1 MILEKRNDTDRMLNY
16 KSKAYQLQLKA
27 SFRKP
32 AFYLISKTI
41 IRNKSGRMKSK
52 GGEKVMTWVM
62 LTFFFLILAFVWL
75 NLHRK
80 YWNKYSF

>member
-27 SFRKP
+27 SFTKP
-32 AFYLISKTI
+32 AFYLISKTT

-52 GGEKVMTWVM
+52 GGEKVMMTWVR
-62 LTFFFLILAFVWL
+62 LTFFFLNFGLCMAKL
-75 NLHRK
+75 T
-80 YWNKYSF
+80 